1 MSREADME
9 STEQSIPLGLEE
21 AVQIEDTRGPIFRL
35 LLIMGAILLVILP
48 FVTTFNEFLTRVV
61 EVLGLDT
68 FLTDWVVPFEAR
80 MIAVLLD
87 IVGIPTQV
95 SSTTIYL
102 DKGGLFLPVYI
113 SWNCVGW
120 QSFILYAL
128 TLVTGLQGPFTRASK
143 IEASIVGLLGTFL
156 VNLFRITSVAIVAY
170 LFGHAPAV
178 IYHDYG
184 GTIII
189 LLWLFF
195 FWWFCHGWL
204 LDPLDRLP
212 ETTIEERTLQEIYT
226 DGAEGKRTPGPKGL
240 KALGMRL
247 GSWIR
252 RWVPKRR
259 TGDGAVKAAEDRG
272 PTGSVLSGSISSS
285 IVEKKDGKV

>member
-1 MSREADME
+1 VEIENTDQRIPMALDEAMQIDDSR
-9 STEQSIPLGLEE
+9 
-21 AVQIEDTRGPIFRL
+21 RPIFRL
-35 LLIMGAILLVILP
+35 LLIMGIILLAILP

-68 FLTDWVVPFEAR
+68 LLTEWVVPFEAR
-80 MIAVLLD
+80 MISVLLG
-87 IVGIPTQV
+87 IVGIPSQV
-95 SSTTIYL
+95 SSSTIYIE
-102 DKGGLFLPVYI
+102 KGGLFLPVYI

-128 TLVTGLQGPFTRASK
+128 TLVTGLQGPFTRTSK

-184 GTIII
+184 GTLII
-189 LLWLFF
+189 LVWLFV

-212 ETTIEERTLQEIYT
+212 ETTIEERTLKQIYT
-226 DGAEGKRTPGPKGL
+226 DGAEGKRTPSPKGL
-240 KALGMRL
+240 KALGMRFE
-247 GSWIR
+247 SWMR

-259 TGDGAVKAAEDRG
+259 SGDGAVKAVEDRG
-272 PTGSVLSGSISSS
+272 QSGSILSRAASSS
-285 IVEKKDGKV
+285 NIEKEDGTA